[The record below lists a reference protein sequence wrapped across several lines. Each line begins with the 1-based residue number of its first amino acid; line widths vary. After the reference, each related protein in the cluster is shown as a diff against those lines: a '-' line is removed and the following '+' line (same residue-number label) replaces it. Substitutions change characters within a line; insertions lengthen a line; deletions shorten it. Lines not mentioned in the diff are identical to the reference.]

1 MKITLECIAR
11 GAGNQWEAVCLDFDL
26 AVQGRSLEEVTRLL
40 RETIDTYIDDAL
52 AQPEHVRSAM
62 LGRRAPFSVRL
73 SWAFRLF
80 FAHTGLA
87 VYPLFAG
94 IGAYKVHLAATPPGV
109 PVVAKSLGFGPTG
122 DASLIRKTPP

>member
-1 MKITLECIAR
+1 MKIALECIAR

-80 FAHTGLA
+80 FATVCGHRLDQAKREAT
-87 VYPLFAG
+87 
-94 IGAYKVHLAATPPGV
+94 IGF
-109 PVVAKSLGFGPTG
+109 PVECRA
-122 DASLIRKTPP
+122 